1 MQIKRKER
9 TYQIIIAILTI
20 LLLLE
25 TVCLFQRRKEDAPV
39 NGNESENEIVVDA
52 YISEH
57 FKEALQDGSIQVWYQ
72 PIIDPKTDEIVSG
85 EALSRWKDKEEYISP
100 SVFVSELEASG
111 QIVELDKNVF
121 LNACSFQKKQIEKGR
136 DLFPIAVN
144 LSVLSLMKEDIV
156 EEYAAYYKE
165 CGLEQGFVNIEVT
178 ESLDTDKKILID
190 VVNGFREAGFHVE
203 IDDFG
208 AGYASYENLSVVP
221 YDVIKFD
228 KSLIDQIEN
237 EKGKRILSDLI
248 AMAKDFGMTTIA
260 EGVETQVQME
270 LLKEMEID
278 GIQGYYYSRPLPQ
291 NEFESFIES
300 R

>member
-39 NGNESENEIVVDA
+39 DGNESENEIVVDA

-57 FKEALQDGSIQVWYQ
+57 FEEALQDGSIQVWYQ

-100 SVFVSELEASG
+100 SVF
-111 QIVELDKNVF
+111 
-121 LNACSFQKKQIEKGR
+121 CSFQKKQMEKGK

-165 CGLEQGFVNIEVT
+165 SGLDQGLVNIEVT
-178 ESLDTDKKILID
+178 ESLDTDKKILMD
-190 VVNGFREAGFHVE
+190 VVKGFQEAGFHVE

>member
-1 MQIKRKER
+1 M
-9 TYQIIIAILTI
+9 
-20 LLLLE
+20 
-25 TVCLFQRRKEDAPV
+25 
-39 NGNESENEIVVDA
+39 
-52 YISEH
+52 
-57 FKEALQDGSIQVWYQ
+57 
-72 PIIDPKTDEIVSG
+72 
-85 EALSRWKDKEEYISP
+85 
-100 SVFVSELEASG
+100 
-111 QIVELDKNVF
+111 
-121 LNACSFQKKQIEKGR
+121 EKGEE
-136 DLFPIAVN
+136 LFPITVN

-165 CGLEQGFVNIEVT
+165 SGLDQGLVNIEVT

-190 VVNGFREAGFHVE
+190 VVKGFQEAGFHVE

-260 EGVETQVQME
+260 EGVETQAQME